1 MIATNAAGIALQT
14 QAVITLINN
23 KGDISKT
30 LKDMASSDT
39 IRNMATAALTAGLT
53 ANLNIPNMTNSNF
66 ANELIQGVVK
76 GTSNAAIESTIGG
89 TSFQDALRN
98 NLINAFVDIGATQ
111 VAGQIGGLDFSDSK
125 FVDGLSRSIVH
136 GMAGCIAGQVT
147 SKDCGSRA
155 MGAALGEAIGTYMAE
170 SKRQYIVN
178 DNNEIISFVPDAD
191 QAFILNTTKMITAS
205 VAALY
210 GLDVNDAAQGS
221 DIAVTNNALKKKS
234 VGWDKPTGSNG
245 QTNNSLPPLPDWIV
259 DATAGFGDGV
269 YAAITFGA
277 GDLEQVRKLLGS
289 GGTVN
294 QNSGYYITSNVTGEI
309 YVALIPVGAGTQ
321 ALSSVKSAKIAGVV
335 RSCFVAGTLIET
347 IDGLK
352 AIENIKQGDL
362 IWSRHEETL
371 EYGYRPVVNTGSF
384 DNKDI
389 YEVIVRDDYGKLETY
404 QTTEEHPFWVADTGW
419 LPASLLQIGMTLV
432 NRDDEAILTV
442 VSQGKLDKTDTV
454 YNFEVAEFH
463 TYHIGEF
470 GTWVH
475 NADCLLGKVDDLWAT
490 GSPTQDALANLNKH
504 FVKHKAKV
512 GADDIEQYM
521 RKAEAFKQ
529 NLKGATKSSIS
540 GFNEGV
546 TRYSKNGKYIDLTL
560 DGKIVSFGSTK

>member
-1 MIATNAAGIALQT
+1 M
-14 QAVITLINN
+14 
-23 KGDISKT
+23 
-30 LKDMASSDT
+30 
-39 IRNMATAALTAGLT
+39 
-53 ANLNIPNMTNSNF
+53 
-66 ANELIQGVVK
+66 
-76 GTSNAAIESTIGG
+76 
-89 TSFQDALRN
+89 
-98 NLINAFVDIGATQ
+98 
-111 VAGQIGGLDFSDSK
+111 
-125 FVDGLSRSIVH
+125 
-136 GMAGCIAGQVT
+136 
-147 SKDCGSRA
+147 
-155 MGAALGEAIGTYMAE
+155 
-170 SKRQYIVN
+170 
-178 DNNEIISFVPDAD
+178 
-191 QAFILNTTKMITAS
+191 
-205 VAALY
+205 
-210 GLDVNDAAQGS
+210 
-221 DIAVTNNALKKKS
+221 
-234 VGWDKPTGSNG
+234 
-245 QTNNSLPPLPDWIV
+245 
-259 DATAGFGDGV
+259 
-269 YAAITFGA
+269 
-277 GDLEQVRKLLGS
+277 
-289 GGTVN
+289 
-294 QNSGYYITSNVTGEI
+294 
-309 YVALIPVGAGTQ
+309 
-321 ALSSVKSAKIAGVV
+321 

-384 DNKDI
+384 DDKDI

-504 FVKHKAKV
+504 FIKHKAKV